1 MLQFKELVSRIILE
15 EYMTLYLQGYMV
27 VFT

>member
-1 MLQFKELVSRIILE
+1 MLQFKELISRIILE
-15 EYMTLYLQGYMV
+15 ECMTLYLQGYIV